1 MCGKCFSLNVVQY
14 HHHQSAAAQ
23 RMLLPLS
30 SFHPWQGCLSGN
42 EKWLDVLQIESLLK
56 YMDSLPSI
64 AIDAAEK
71 RKRFNLDAVIEL

>member
-1 MCGKCFSLNVVQY
+1 MCGKCFSRNVVQY

-23 RMLLPLS
+23 RMLSSS
-30 SFHPWQGCLSGN
+30 SFKPWQGCLSGN

-71 RKRFNLDAVIEL
+71 RNRFNLDAVIEL